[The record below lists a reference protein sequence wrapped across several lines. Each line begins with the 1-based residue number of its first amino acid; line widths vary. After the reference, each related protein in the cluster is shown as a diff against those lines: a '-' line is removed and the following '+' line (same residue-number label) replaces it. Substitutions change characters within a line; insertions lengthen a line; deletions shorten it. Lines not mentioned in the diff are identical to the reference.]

1 MNKFTY
7 LLLLLFCMMGGVT
20 KAYAGIGDPLEK
32 SGWSVTASSWCWDD
46 QVDGNGKY
54 DRIIDGDIQNF
65 WHSNWGS
72 QAGGEGDG
80 GSLPQWFIVDIGS
93 VQEIGGVIYTPRQQI
108 NNNTNGACK
117 NYKVF
122 VSENPFEVTDQAS
135 VNALTGEVASGSF
148 EYTIAPKQVS
158 FNNKQNAQYVMFVI
172 TDSYGSVPGR
182 WATCAE
188 FDVCSYVESASVTY
202 NYTLDGVIKESKTI
216 TQNVGTE
223 YNAPSLNVKYITFE
237 QPKGKV
243 TKGPNTV
250 TVNCTVQGLPFE
262 VSNSID
268 DKANWYKLFIQ
279 RPNAKT
285 ASYNPNNNRV
295 NNYERV
301 PYNTTCE
308 WFAFQGNPFDGFKI
322 YNYVAGNNKIL
333 WSASVENNALISF
346 VEKSETTEGSDWD
359 VLKNGDKGFVFKKK
373 NAENGFINDVES
385 QIGYWKVSNAAT
397 DAGSTFKF
405 EKVDITA
412 QKTAAAL
419 GTRVRVIETKYPH
432 FETSVYKIL
441 GLDTSSLDEASKQ
454 YADNLNKFKAGT
466 VTEDVVALIEKNA
479 NTMINGLKTF
489 SNQLSTKY
497 YRIKNA
503 FADRQAKPY
512 ITANATKATND
523 ALVSSNATQI
533 WQVEL
538 NANNGTFKLYSTNLE
553 KYLQNPD
560 KGGAVNETGNDYN
573 ISVRDN
579 QTVNFSIGNRYLVMY
594 GGGGIG
600 GWNSESAG
608 TDGAWTIEPVTTLE
622 VSLNA
627 LGSESYATTYLPFSI
642 SKVEGATAYIG
653 KVVKQDNKN
662 ILHATAIKGGIPAK
676 TGVILKSASKADKA
690 VLTLGNETL
699 NIVEGNALIGT
710 LVEKD
715 YAEGDLVFGINKD
728 SKVGFYSM
736 ATGKKIGANKAYLKA
751 AARAMKLVFDGDVTG
766 IENVMGEAADA
777 NAPIYD
783 LTGRRV
789 MKAVKGGL
797 YIQNGKKFIAQ

>member
-1 MNKFTY
+1 M
-7 LLLLLFCMMGGVT
+7 
-20 KAYAGIGDPLEK
+20 
-32 SGWSVTASSWCWDD
+32 
-46 QVDGNGKY
+46 
-54 DRIIDGDIQNF
+54 
-65 WHSNWGS
+65 
-72 QAGGEGDG
+72 
-80 GSLPQWFIVDIGS
+80 
-93 VQEIGGVIYTPRQQI
+93 
-108 NNNTNGACK
+108 
-117 NYKVF
+117 
-122 VSENPFEVTDQAS
+122 
-135 VNALTGEVASGSF
+135 
-148 EYTIAPKQVS
+148 
-158 FNNKQNAQYVMFVI
+158 
-172 TDSYGSVPGR
+172 
-182 WATCAE
+182 
-188 FDVCSYVESASVTY
+188 
-202 NYTLDGVIKESKTI
+202 
-216 TQNVGTE
+216 
-223 YNAPSLNVKYITFE
+223 
-237 QPKGKV
+237 
-243 TKGPNTV
+243 
-250 TVNCTVQGLPFE
+250 
-262 VSNSID
+262 
-268 DKANWYKLFIQ
+268 
-279 RPNAKT
+279 
-285 ASYNPNNNRV
+285 
-295 NNYERV
+295 
-301 PYNTTCE
+301 
-308 WFAFQGNPFDGFKI
+308 
-322 YNYVAGNNKIL
+322 
-333 WSASVENNALISF
+333 
-346 VEKSETTEGSDWD
+346 
-359 VLKNGDKGFVFKKK
+359 KNGDKGFVFKKK

-710 LVEKD
+710 FVEKE